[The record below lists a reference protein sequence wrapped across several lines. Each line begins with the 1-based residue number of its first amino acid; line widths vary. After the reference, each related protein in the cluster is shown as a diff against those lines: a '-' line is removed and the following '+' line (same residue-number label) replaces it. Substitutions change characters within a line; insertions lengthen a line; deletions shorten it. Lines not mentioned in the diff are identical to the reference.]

1 MSEDNPENEIKYFTR
16 NTLFVKDEEST
27 PHNYAHITSYISTEN
42 VFKDVDGDGQYEL
55 CVILPGPTPTLDI
68 SSYVL
73 AIYDGC
79 DRVAEERIIFN
90 NVQFAI
96 GTDGSIGLKL
106 WNEDTH
112 YDFRLTDEGI
122 ICTNTETGEEKPF
135 SEMGGIK
142 Q

>member
-42 VFKDVDGDGQYEL
+42 VFKDVDGDGQHEL
-55 CVILPGPTPTLDI
+55 CVILPVPTSDVPAN
-68 SSYVL
+68 VL

-79 DRVAEERIIFN
+79 DRVAEEIIIFKG
-90 NVQFAI
+90 VRFEI